1 MAQNTNS
8 DKSLLETIAQTLESE
23 LLENEEVESKTEEVV
38 AEAATEEVVEE
49 TSTEETV
56 EEASVFKVWGE
67 DEEQDAEEEVSET
80 EESEEEPV
88 AEEEDDGIDGTKDPD
103 EDPSD
108 AEVMDE
114 DDDEEESD
122 EEDDVDVDD
131 VDISADDAED
141 DVEDEAEAEV
151 GDDEEEVGDDEEG
164 EDDEEEVEEAEE
176 LADVQSGDS
185 DEDDGIDGAA
195 EPDQDV
201 DDAIN
206 QISKTITAAAAAK
219 AKEKIEASY
228 SSMKE
233 DLDVLCAE
241 DDTLSEEF
249 KTKAATIF
257 EAAVTAK
264 VREHVEDLKESY
276 ADIVQEEVKE
286 LHEGLV
292 DKIDSYLTY
301 VAEQWIQKNEV
312 GVTNVL
318 RTEITE
324 SFMAS
329 IKESFENHYIEM
341 PEGKTDMFDEV
352 SQQNAELS
360 ESVEAKQE
368 EIDSLQEQINTLQ
381 KAQIVSDLSEGLV
394 ATDATK
400 FKALTQDIVFESSE
414 QFTKKAKI
422 IRESYFSKKSVKKE
436 IVQEEQNTNTTETV
450 TLEEVK
456 EEKAYSDIM
465 SRYLKASSKLESEA
479 F

>member
-1 MAQNTNS
+1 MAQNLNS
-8 DKSLLETIAQTLESE
+8 EDKSLLETIAQTLESE

-38 AEAATEEVVEE
+38 EE
-49 TSTEETV
+49 TSTENSV
-56 EEASVFKVWGE
+56 EEAAVFKVWGE
-67 DEEQDAEEEVSET
+67 DEDQDAEKEVSET
-80 EESEEEPV
+80 EESEEESV
-88 AEEEDDGIDGTKDPD
+88 DEEEDDGIDGTKEPD

-122 EEDDVDVDD
+122 EEDDDVDVDD

-141 DVEDEAEAEV
+141 DMEDEAEAEV
-151 GDDEEEVGDDEEG
+151 GDDEEEVGDDEE
-164 EDDEEEVEEAEE
+164 ESDDEEEVEEAEE

-201 DDAIN
+201 DAAID

-241 DDTLSEEF
+241 DDSLSEDF

-360 ESVEAKQE
+360 ESVESKQE

-422 IRESYFSKKSVKKE
+422 IRESYFSKKSVKEE

-456 EEKAYSDIM
+456 EEKTYSDIM
-465 SRYLKASSKLESEA
+465 ARYLKASSKLESEA